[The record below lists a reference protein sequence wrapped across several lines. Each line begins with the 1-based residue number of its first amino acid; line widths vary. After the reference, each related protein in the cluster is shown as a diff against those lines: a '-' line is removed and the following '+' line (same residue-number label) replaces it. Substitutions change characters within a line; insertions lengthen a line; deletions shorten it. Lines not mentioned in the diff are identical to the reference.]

1 MKFKAISPDGSRL
14 ITEFDQ
20 GSNTN
25 IWDIATGELV
35 GNLVHSGLAKVTFSP
50 DSSRIL
56 TGGGSPENIAQ
67 IWDAAT
73 QKSLLEIRQHRRP
86 VDSVAFSPDGSRFL
100 VGSYD
105 GTTQM
110 WDTAALRTIGK
121 PLIHHSEVKS
131 VAFSP
136 DGTRILIGFADGT
149 IRLWDAHTLKPI
161 GTPLQNVK
169 IVCAAAFNND
179 GSQFLAC
186 SIDGMARL
194 WDTATLKPIGPPL
207 KHHGSWPRASFSPD
221 GSKILITDNS
231 GIAQVWQT
239 PRDLLA
245 GEYERIACWIQ
256 VITGMELDS
265 TGGINVL
272 DVHAWQEH
280 RRLLQEM
287 GGSPHTISAD
297 FDQIH
302 EMKGL

>member
-1 MKFKAISPDGSRL
+1 
-14 ITEFDQ
+14 
-20 GSNTN
+20 
-25 IWDIATGELV
+25 
-35 GNLVHSGLAKVTFSP
+35 
-50 DSSRIL
+50 
-56 TGGGSPENIAQ
+56 
-67 IWDAAT
+67 
-73 QKSLLEIRQHRRP
+73 
-86 VDSVAFSPDGSRFL
+86 
-100 VGSYD
+100 
-105 GTTQM
+105 
-110 WDTAALRTIGK
+110 
-121 PLIHHSEVKS
+121 
-131 VAFSP
+131 
-136 DGTRILIGFADGT
+136 
-149 IRLWDAHTLKPI
+149 
-161 GTPLQNVK
+161 
-169 IVCAAAFNND
+169 
-179 GSQFLAC
+179 
-186 SIDGMARL
+186 MARL